1 MSPFDLGAGCS
12 ANLDDSV
19 VVTRFFLLEM
29 LVGRVDKQ
37 TPGSRRRVQHRVS
50 RRGDKATKMN
60 PAHTP
65 GNVGLYFRRLHQTL
79 LIIQPRRS

>member
-29 LVGRVDKQ
+29 LVGRVDK
-37 TPGSRRRVQHRVS
+37 
-50 RRGDKATKMN
+50 
-60 PAHTP
+60 
-65 GNVGLYFRRLHQTL
+65 
-79 LIIQPRRS
+79 